1 MKREFA
7 AITAA
12 LLILCGCSA
21 KKVQDSSAA
30 APAETET
37 TSQTQN
43 ASSEVPMND
52 ADAPVHM
59 ETVPS
64 GEIRHLLICRRTYR
78 IIWARRFMKRRRR
91 VIRLV
96 F

>member
-7 AITAA
+7 AIAAA

-21 KKVQDSSAA
+21 KKVQDSSDA

-43 ASSEVPMND
+43 ASSEAPA
-52 ADAPVHM
+52 ADF
-59 ETVPS
+59 S
-64 GEIRHLLICRRTYR
+64 GVGSDPYP
-78 IIWARRFMKRRRR
+78 F
-91 VIRLV
+91 
-96 F
+96 

>member
-7 AITAA
+7 AIAAA

-64 GEIRHLLICRRTYR
+64 GEMQTKPIAPEAHFSESFTDVPYEFQADL
-78 IIWARRFMKRRRR
+78 
-91 VIRLV
+91 
-96 F
+96 

>member
-7 AITAA
+7 AIAVA

-43 ASSEVPMND
+43 ASSEAPMND

-64 GEIRHLLICRRTYR
+64 EEMQTKPIFRRAFRTCRMNFRQ
-78 IIWARRFMKRRRR
+78 IWRRS
-91 VIRLV
+91 
-96 F
+96 